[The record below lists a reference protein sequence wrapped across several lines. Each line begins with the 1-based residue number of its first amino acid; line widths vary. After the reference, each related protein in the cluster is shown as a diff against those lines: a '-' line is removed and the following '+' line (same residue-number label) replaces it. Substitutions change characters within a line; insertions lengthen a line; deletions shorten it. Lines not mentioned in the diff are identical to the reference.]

1 MLKLVMTGKQE
12 AMSGGNKKVE
22 NKGEFVNQIQNIWID
37 YNTWSEVI
45 HQIIHMLNSVQVE
58 QY

>member
-1 MLKLVMTGKQE
+1 MTGKKE
-12 AMSGGNKKVE
+12 AMSGGNKKVD